1 MASRRPLGD
10 EAAITDELG
19 DATRRWSGVR
29 TVRAPDLEQLAA
41 VDYGELVTECLSLG
55 EVMGDEDARSVV
67 REGGFDGEQA
77 QGFV

>member
-1 MASRRPLGD
+1 M
-10 EAAITDELG
+10 
-19 DATRRWSGVR
+19 
-29 TVRAPDLEQLAA
+29 RAPDLEQLAA

-77 QGFV
+77 QGFA